1 MKLPDS
7 KLNIKLAAFDIDD
20 TLIND
25 EKRLSHRTTLALQE
39 AVKKGI
45 YVVLCSGRAE
55 NGILPYVRALNIAG
69 SQQGR
74 FLIAFNGAE
83 IFDLHTRSEIYSQV
97 LSPNI
102 QKFVNQEA
110 EKRGLAAI
118 TYDSST
124 IYAGVDS
131 KWARADA
138 ELCNLNF
145 EKISNYEAFLET
157 PRHKML
163 VPASPKEVEDFREFL
178 LKSIG
183 DKVDVFISKPFFL
196 EILPRAIGKG
206 NAILWLCD
214 HLKINPKEAICFGD
228 SMNDESML
236 TNVGIGVAMK
246 NAFDYIKDVA
256 TFTTRY
262 DNNEDGVADF
272 LEEFVL

>member
-110 EKRGLAAI
+110 EKRGLAAMGKSRCR
-118 TYDSST
+118 T
-124 IYAGVDS
+124 
-131 KWARADA
+131 
-138 ELCNLNF
+138 LQ
-145 EKISNYEAFLET
+145 LE
-157 PRHKML
+157 
-163 VPASPKEVEDFREFL
+163 F
-178 LKSIG
+178 
-183 DKVDVFISKPFFL
+183 
-196 EILPRAIGKG
+196 
-206 NAILWLCD
+206 
-214 HLKINPKEAICFGD
+214 
-228 SMNDESML
+228 
-236 TNVGIGVAMK
+236 
-246 NAFDYIKDVA
+246 
-256 TFTTRY
+256 
-262 DNNEDGVADF
+262 
-272 LEEFVL
+272 